1 MKRVRILLGI
11 AVVTMLALAV
21 PIWGTLRGAKQQ
33 RVSASQLPAA
43 VKEAIKTN
51 CPNCTIAKA
60 TREVENGVAVYDVE
74 FKTGQGEM
82 DVAEDGSVIDRETV
96 AQIKDVP
103 AAALEAI
110 RKGAAGGKIKQIA
123 KDEIRAELKDGK
135 IIKLDSP
142 KYRYEADLVKGN
154 QVAEIQVSPEGQ
166 VIEAPKWKARGAKE
180 N

>member
-1 MKRVRILLGI
+1 
-11 AVVTMLALAV
+11 
-21 PIWGTLRGAKQQ
+21 
-33 RVSASQLPAA
+33 VSASQLPAA
-43 VKEAIKTN
+43 VKEAIKSD
-51 CPNCTIAKA
+51 CPSCIIAKA
-60 TREVENGVAVYDVE
+60 TREVENGVTVYDVE

-96 AQIKDVP
+96 EQTKDIP

-110 RKGAAGGKIKQIA
+110 RKGAAGCKIKQIA

-135 IIKLDSP
+135 VVRLDTP

-166 VIEAPKWKARGAKE
+166 VIEALSGRQRARKRIEPRALLNLQDVVIIE
-180 N
+180 SA

>member
-1 MKRVRILLGI
+1 MKRVRVLSGI
-11 AVVTMLALAV
+11 GVVTMLALAA
-21 PIWGTLRGAKQQ
+21 PITRATQGAKE
-33 RVSASQLPAA
+33 RKVSASQLPAA
-43 VKEAIKTN
+43 VKEAIKSD
-51 CPNCTIAKA
+51 CPSCIIAKA
-60 TREVENGVAVYDVE
+60 TREVENGVTVYDVE

-96 AQIKDVP
+96 EQTKDIP

-135 IIKLDSP
+135 VVRLDTP

-154 QVAEIQVSPEGQ
+154 QVAEIQVSPEG
-166 VIEAPKWKARGAKE
+166 
-180 N
+180 

>member
-1 MKRVRILLGI
+1 VWRSLAAS
-11 AVVTMLALAV
+11 AVLAV
-21 PIWGTLRGAKQQ
+21 PVALTLGSTVRKD
-33 RVSASQLPAA
+33 VD
-43 VKEAIKTN
+43 AI
-51 CPNCTIAKA
+51 
-60 TREVENGVAVYDVE
+60 
-74 FKTGQGEM
+74 
-82 DVAEDGSVIDRETV
+82 RETV
-96 AQIKDVP
+96 AQTKDVP

-123 KDEIRAELKDGK
+123 KDEIRAELKDAK